1 MKILLDSSVFIS
13 FLNDADI
20 LHNKTTALF
29 RTLLQDKEVIV
40 ITPVLVFLEVA
51 HILHK
56 QINDFDEASVLTIF
70 EKYEKIDLTFSL
82 ALEIIPFLKKINLK
96 TSDAIFIAVAK
107 LTKATL
113 ITWDK
118 KLEKEA
124 KKFIDVQTP
133 KTFLS
138 KGKEN

>member
-13 FLNDADI
+13 FLNDADV
-20 LHNKTTALF
+20 LHDNTTALF
-29 RTLLQDKEVIV
+29 RTLLQDKELVV

-56 QINDFDEASVLTIF
+56 QLNDFDEASVLTIF
-70 EKYEKIDLTFSL
+70 ERYEKIDLDFPL
-82 ALEIIPFLKKINLK
+82 ALKIIPFLKKINLK
-96 TSDAIFIAVAK
+96 TSDSILITVAK

-124 KKFIDVQTP
+124 KKFVDTQTP
-133 KTFLS
+133 KTFL
-138 KGKEN
+138 GKTN

>member
-133 KTFLS
+133 KTFLTTTLL
-138 KGKEN
+138 E